1 MRTAVVYESM
11 FGNTHHVAE
20 AIAEGLRGSGEGT
33 FDNDT
38 SEIDRAREWG
48 RAVGL
53 AAAARL
59 GLVAG

>member
-1 MRTAVVYESM
+1 MKEQNM
-11 FGNTHHVAE
+11 P
-20 AIAEGLRGSGEGT
+20 
-33 FDNDT
+33 DNDIDT

-48 RAVGL
+48 RAVGM